1 MTNLPQEIL
10 EQIFGYLKVCDQT
23 QCQLVCSFWKKVA
36 QRAIYKDIEVY
47 SSEQMDL
54 LIDALSESPSDIGQL
69 VCKISILYIYEDNY
83 IDGLSDEDDYYMA
96 EVISK
101 LAKYTP
107 RLRCIRMEVTSIFF
121 WEMLMEQ
128 WKMGHWKNLIELP
141 YPQNDHEVAY
151 YFEAITTMHD
161 KVNDI
166 MLCDYFVPKL
176 GNHKERYDKMVS
188 RLSLFENVEKLIYQR
203 YESSGLNELDKII
216 NQLPSLKKLSLRLFS
231 PDQISVQFDH
241 DVLHNKPNT
250 KIQVLNVSTALG
262 SGAIFDYIVHKYPS
276 LKELQISCTEKCEYI
291 SQYEEIQPS
300 LSEASVQKAITFL
313 SKLENFN
320 IRDTNFKNLD
330 SLLIGLQKSLTQG
343 TFEVQFRA
351 DYQLG
356 SAITLKELHM
366 VYSKSGRRHNSHVQM
381 SAAFESKFISQFS
394 EKAKRISQ
402 IVTDLTIF
410 SMGPE
415 SLAPLRVRNEDVKPE
430 TAPKCYLKQICI
442 LCPKLKI
449 LQLTATNLLE
459 QEIESDLQSP
469 LQMLTLRRCAF
480 APIALQRIIEQF
492 PKLRMLGIAYP
503 RLIEASSGL
512 VRKKNTNLMFDL
524 SGAILHLLGIEGIWF
539 QGISKFF
546 FKVSDER
553 ATKYFT
559 IDSPRSLPATQDQ
572 FQDAVDNPAQMTV
585 TVQCK
590 EIHFILMDDTGCG
603 LRAFIDTT

>member
-69 VCKISILYIYEDNY
+69 VY
-83 IDGLSDEDDYYMA
+83 GLSDEDDYYMA

-107 RLRCIRMEVTSIFF
+107 RLRCIRME
-121 WEMLMEQ
+121 
-128 WKMGHWKNLIELP
+128 MGHWKNLIELP

-203 YESSGLNELDKII
+203 YESN
-216 NQLPSLKKLSLRLFS
+216 NQPTAKLKKAQSSAFFPRS
-231 PDQISVQFDH
+231 ISVQFDH

-415 SLAPLRVRNEDVKPE
+415 SLAPLR
-430 TAPKCYLKQICI
+430 
-442 LCPKLKI
+442 
-449 LQLTATNLLE
+449 

-559 IDSPRSLPATQDQ
+559 IDSPRSLLLLKTSSKMLLIIQ
-572 FQDAVDNPAQMTV
+572 
-585 TVQCK
+585 
-590 EIHFILMDDTGCG
+590 
-603 LRAFIDTT
+603 LR